1 MSQSIIRATFMQA
14 LSAYAAAHNPVLTI
28 ARENTSYTKPLDG
41 STFLEAFV
49 IPANTTT
56 PNVAADRR
64 RFLGDFQ
71 INVWVKDGSGA
82 GVGEAIA
89 EEISQLFPVYPK
101 TYMPVS
107 IESPASVKK
116 AIKDVSGWLVTP
128 ILISYR
134 LEASN

>member
-1 MSQSIIRATFMQA
+1 MSQSIIRSAFMQA
-14 LSAYAAAHNPVLTI
+14 LSAYAAAHSPVLTI
-28 ARENTSYTKPLDG
+28 ARENASYTKPVGG
-41 STFLEAFV
+41 STFLEAFI

-71 INVWVKDGSGA
+71 INVWVKDGAGA
-82 GVGEAIA
+82 GIGEAIA

-101 TYMPVS
+101 TYTPVS
-107 IESPASVKK
+107 VESPANIKK
-116 AIKDVSGWLVTP
+116 AIKDVSGWWVTP